1 MDEAP
6 LEGATQNHRRLD
18 KSFHMYSR
26 ASIPCHALFTT
37 KRSPDTARQP
47 QATLQRSIFEPTRL
61 SHLPVTDFPH
71 GITDLVNELLV
82 MGDNDRTAFE
92 DSQCVLQ

>member
-6 LEGATQNHRRLD
+6 LEGAIQNRRRLD
-18 KSFHMYSR
+18 KSFHICLR

-47 QATLQRSIFEPTRL
+47 QATLQRSIFEPMRH
-61 SHLPVTDFPH
+61 SHLPVTDLPH

-82 MGDNDRTAFE
+82 MGDNDRTALE